1 MTTQEYDTD
10 PSTPGAKRLSDP
22 RSEVAEALQD
32 TESSSP
38 EDRAVLTPRTRP
50 TTDPGIAPPALPLPV
65 PVEPMGIV
73 VPPVAR
79 VPNDSVDALL
89 EGIRREQPERAGTPQ
104 AGQTGGETAVAYH
117 GEHALRPAQ
126 VALQEPKVV
135 IERPQRAQ
143 TAGILGRGS
152 QVSLADTGVR
162 DATVVTSIGPRRSV
176 LGRMAIAVLAGVGVV
191 MLIFLLLQRISSQVA
206 TAGGMA
212 EPPATGVVPRS
223 VSVPEPAAVPAA
235 PVAETSLLPK
245 SNAESQPAP
254 SATVAAASSAVRKP
268 TSATKPN
275 KPKAKP
281 TASATKTTVEDLG
294 EFKTAL

>member
-1 MTTQEYDTD
+1 
-10 PSTPGAKRLSDP
+10 
-22 RSEVAEALQD
+22 
-32 TESSSP
+32 
-38 EDRAVLTPRTRP
+38 
-50 TTDPGIAPPALPLPV
+50 
-65 PVEPMGIV
+65 
-73 VPPVAR
+73 
-79 VPNDSVDALL
+79 
-89 EGIRREQPERAGTPQ
+89 
-104 AGQTGGETAVAYH
+104 
-117 GEHALRPAQ
+117 
-126 VALQEPKVV
+126 LQEPKVV